1 MLNINDLES
10 RYTKYKI
17 KSYLPTVTV
26 AIVAIGFG
34 VYSIFMQK
42 PIEIEKP
49 KTTQKIVKKE
59 IKPVHLVENNTSKIE
74 KKEAPKK
81 EQKPLIVEKET
92 LPPKQKEKKLVLS
105 PSLDFMKRINSSVP
119 DYTAK
124 QKAKPVKKIK
134 KEVIKKVSPKKQ
146 ESEVQEVKT
155 EVVTTEVVQEAQEP
169 KLSITKKSTMTIR
182 RNKDGDDL
190 KDVIRRFKVNN
201 SPALSLFIAK
211 KYYQMGD
218 YQKSYNYALI
228 TNQINSNIESSWII
242 FAKSLAKLGK
252 KEMAISM
259 LKQYIDNSHS
269 SRAKIL
275 LEELKSGKFK

>member
-1 MLNINDLES
+1 
-10 RYTKYKI
+10 
-17 KSYLPTVTV
+17 
-26 AIVAIGFG
+26 
-34 VYSIFMQK
+34 
-42 PIEIEKP
+42 
-49 KTTQKIVKKE
+49 
-59 IKPVHLVENNTSKIE
+59 
-74 KKEAPKK
+74 
-81 EQKPLIVEKET
+81 
-92 LPPKQKEKKLVLS
+92 
-105 PSLDFMKRINSSVP
+105 MKRINSSVP